1 MKRLIRSID
10 GPGPAWYVGPSS
22 GVGRGSVKAS
32 VGKLMCSIGVHRW
45 FHTPL
50 DTLERV
56 DARLVVPVLRAHQ
69 RAMEIVLER
78 A

>member
-1 MKRLIRSID
+1 M
-10 GPGPAWYVGPSS
+10 
-22 GVGRGSVKAS
+22 RGGAGELSTFTDKGYKTAFAV
-32 VGKLMCSIGVHRW
+32 IGVHRR

-50 DTLERV
+50 DTLDRV

-69 RAMEIVLER
+69 RAMETLLER